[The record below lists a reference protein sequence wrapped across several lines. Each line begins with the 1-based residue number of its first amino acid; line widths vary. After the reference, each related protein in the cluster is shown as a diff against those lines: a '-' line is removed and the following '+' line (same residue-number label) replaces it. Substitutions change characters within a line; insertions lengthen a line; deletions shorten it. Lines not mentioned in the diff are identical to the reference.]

1 MKLDVII
8 DSKTLRITVPQNMLD
23 EGEEFFQ
30 KMDRDMDGGWQM
42 GPEFVES
49 PDPAQ
54 RCQIAANKLLVSV
67 SAQNELLVQ
76 LMAAYILR
84 RLPDIKAVEID
95 TAGEM
100 LNTELVFEE
109 PARALAINPTARDGG
124 SAGREAVPTGTN
136 AGAVF
141 RPKSGLNKADARA
154 RAETDVSQVYKVG
167 KAYRFATYDHA
178 SGRWLESP
186 FAASEDEAKQQRDA
200 ACVRLAEKLA
210 HG

>member
-8 DSKTLRITVPQNMLD
+8 DSKTLRINVPQNMLD
-23 EGEEFFQ
+23 EGEAFFQ
-30 KMDRDMDGGWQM
+30 KMDRDMDAGWQM

-49 PDPAQ
+49 PNPAQ

-84 RLPDIKAVEID
+84 RLPNIKSVDID

-109 PARALAINPTARDGG
+109 QARVPAN
-124 SAGREAVPTGTN
+124 S
-136 AGAVF
+136 
-141 RPKSGLNKADARA
+141 PKIGPNTVDARA
-154 RAETDVSQVYKVG
+154 RAQADVSQVYKVG
-167 KAYRFATYDHA
+167 KAYRFASFDHA

-186 FAASEDEAKQQRDA
+186 FAASEEEAKKQRDA
-200 ACVRLAEKLA
+200 ACAHLAEKLA
-210 HG
+210 QG

>member
-84 RLPDIKAVEID
+84 RLPDIKAVDID

-109 PARALAINPTARDGG
+109 QAHALAINPTARDGG
-124 SAGREAVPTGTN
+124 SAGN

-141 RPKSGLNKADARA
+141 RPKSGLNEADARA

-186 FAASEDEAKQQRDA
+186 FAATEDEAKQQRDA
-200 ACVRLAEKLA
+200 ACARLAGKLA

>member
-8 DSKTLRITVPQNMLD
+8 DSKTLRIDVPRNMLD

-49 PDPAQ
+49 PNPAQ

-84 RLPDIKAVEID
+84 RMPDIKAVEID

-100 LNTELVFEE
+100 LNTELVLEDQ
-109 PARALAINPTARDGG
+109 ARALPENTLAD
-124 SAGREAVPTGTN
+124 SPTG
-136 AGAVF
+136 
-141 RPKSGLNKADARA
+141 SLNEADARA
-154 RAETDVSQVYKVG
+154 RAEGDISQVYKVG
-167 KAYRFATYDHA
+167 KAFRFATYDLA

-186 FAASEDEAKQQRDA
+186 FAATEDEAKKQRDA

>member
-84 RLPDIKAVEID
+84 RMPDIKAVEID

-109 PARALAINPTARDGG
+109 QAHAKAC
-124 SAGREAVPTGTN
+124 S
-136 AGAVF
+136 
-141 RPKSGLNKADARA
+141 PKSGLNEADARA

-178 SGRWLESP
+178 SGRWQESP
-186 FAASEDEAKQQRDA
+186 FAATEDEAKQRRDA
-200 ACVRLAEKLA
+200 ACARLAGKLA